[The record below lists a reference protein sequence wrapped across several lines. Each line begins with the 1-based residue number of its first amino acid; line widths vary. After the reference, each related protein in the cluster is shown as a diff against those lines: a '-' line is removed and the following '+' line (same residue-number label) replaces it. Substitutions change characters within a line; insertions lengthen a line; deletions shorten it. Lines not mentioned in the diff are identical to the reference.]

1 MSEPDVEKVEHRPS
15 APLRPGMS
23 PLLSQDPKKD
33 RLTQEADDPSYFSS
47 DSTTPPSTEHGGSDK
62 GRKAAAGV
70 PGAEKTDDDGRIIH
84 SWNGPDD
91 PENPFN
97 WAPWYKWVLT
107 VTVCFVSILTGLP
120 AGSYGV
126 GASYYS
132 SQFNIL
138 TAPFDNSIWATVSW
152 NIGAAVW
159 PLIFVPLT
167 EAKGRMPGY
176 VPSPRLCAVESES
189 CTDKIPSFRYF
200 GAYIIFVAFLFGSA
214 FAQNYATLIVT
225 RFVRDLPHHSNN
237 NPY

>member
-1 MSEPDVEKVEHRPS
+1 MSEPDVEKLEHRSP
-15 APLRPGMS
+15 APLRPSEFSSCSS
-23 PLLSQDPKKD
+23 PGSRNA
-33 RLTQEADDPSYFSS
+33 RLTQISGDPSHVSLS
-47 DSTTPPSTEHGGSDK
+47 DSTTTPNTEHGSPDK
-62 GRKAAAGV
+62 GRRAAGV
-70 PGAEKTDDDGRIIH
+70 PGAEKTTEDGRIIH

-97 WAPWYKWVLT
+97 WATWYKWVLT

-126 GASYYS
+126 GSTYYS

-176 VPSPRLCAVESES
+176 VL
-189 CTDKIPSFRYF
+189 
-200 GAYIIFVAFLFGSA
+200 YIS
-214 FAQNYATLIVT
+214 
-225 RFVRDLPHHSNN
+225 LPH
-237 NPY
+237 

>member
-1 MSEPDVEKVEHRPS
+1 M
-15 APLRPGMS
+15 
-23 PLLSQDPKKD
+23 
-33 RLTQEADDPSYFSS
+33 
-47 DSTTPPSTEHGGSDK
+47 
-62 GRKAAAGV
+62 RKETANV
-70 PGAEKTDDDGRIIH
+70 PGAERTTEDGRIIH
-84 SWNGPDD
+84 SWDGPDD

-97 WAPWYKWVLT
+97 WATWYKWVLT

-176 VPSPRLCAVESES
+176 VLNSISVSLSQVRVLVEQAVLTRYPVLDISAPIS
-189 CTDKIPSFRYF
+189 SLSHSF
-200 GAYIIFVAFLFGSA
+200 SA
-214 FAQNYATLIVT
+214 LHLLKTM
-225 RFVRDLPHHSNN
+225 RH
-237 NPY
+237 

>member
-1 MSEPDVEKVEHRPS
+1 MSEPDVEKVEHRPP
-15 APLRPGMS
+15 APLRPGTY
-23 PLLSQDPKKD
+23 PLIT
-33 RLTQEADDPSYFSS
+33 LTPSLEKTDLHDADEPSYFSS
-47 DSTTPPSTEHGGSDK
+47 ASTTPPSTEHGGPEK
-62 GRKAAAGV
+62 GRKTAADV
-70 PGAEKTDDDGRIIH
+70 PGAEKTTDDGRIIH
-84 SWNGPDD
+84 SWDGPDD

-97 WAPWYKWVLT
+97 WSTWYKWVLT

-167 EAKGRMPGY
+167 EAKGRMPGC
-176 VPSPRLCAVESES
+176 VISLVSADEPRAGEVNGADKMGLQIFRRLYHIRRISLRLGICSKLCHANCDSL
-189 CTDKIPSFRYF
+189 RM
-200 GAYIIFVAFLFGSA
+200 
-214 FAQNYATLIVT
+214 
-225 RFVRDLPHHSNN
+225 
-237 NPY
+237 